1 VEGRAADAGGGQ
13 FEVARLRSD
22 IAHVD
27 VADPPSSWTGRYLR
41 GVAAAD
47 FLCALAAAVL
57 AFFVRFDV
65 GPHPHYLAFSLGLP
79 ILWMLAAALS
89 GAYDAR
95 FIGVGS
101 EEFRR
106 VLNAAVSLTAAV
118 AITAYATKTQLAR
131 GYVVIA
137 LPTAAVLDMAARYLL
152 RKRLHRRRGAGL
164 CMRRTVAVGHRDSVD
179 MLINEL
185 RRDHYHGL
193 RIVAVCLPDG
203 RLTSQEVEGVA
214 VHGNLNEVALA
225 VGRSAADTVA
235 VLGCP
240 EMDGLR
246 LRRLAW
252 ELEKT
257 GTDLCVASALLDVA
271 GPRTTIR
278 PVAGLPL
285 LHVEHPEL
293 SGTKQVLKAL
303 FDRVA
308 AAAGLFV
315 LAPFLALIAIAIRLR
330 EGRPVLFRQT
340 RVGKNGQPFTVYKFR
355 TMVID
360 AEQRKAQL
368 TGHSEDNG
376 VLFKIRGD
384 PRITRTGAWLRRY
397 SLDELPQLF
406 NVLLGDMSLV
416 GPRPPLPEEAAKYG
430 DYVRRRLVVKP
441 GLTGL
446 WQVKGRSDLS
456 WEESVRLDVR
466 YVENWSFALDL
477 QILWKTL
484 SAVVRGSGAY

>member
-1 VEGRAADAGGGQ
+1 
-13 FEVARLRSD
+13 VAHLRSD

-41 GVAAAD
+41 GIAAAD
-47 FLCALAAAVL
+47 FLCALAAAIL
-57 AFFVRFDV
+57 ALFVRFDP
-65 GPHPHYLAFSLGLP
+65 GPQLHAHYLAFSLGLP

-118 AITAYATKTQLAR
+118 AITAYATKTQVAR

-137 LPTAAVLDMAARYLL
+137 LPTAAVLDLTARYLL
-152 RKRLHRRRGAGL
+152 RKRLHGRRGAGL

-179 MLINEL
+179 MLISEL

-240 EMDGLR
+240 EMDGVR
-246 LRRLAW
+246 LRKLAW

-293 SGTKQVLKAL
+293 SGTKQVMKAL

-315 LAPFLALIAIAIRLR
+315 LAPFLALIAITIRLR

-340 RVGKNGQPFTVYKFR
+340 RVGKNGRPFTVYKFR

-360 AEQRKAQL
+360 AEKRKAQL
-368 TGHSEDNG
+368 TGHSEVNG

-416 GPRPPLPEEAAKYG
+416 GPRPPLPEEAAQYG

-477 QILWKTL
+477 QILSKTL